1 MHNWCLTYNSSIIFF
16 IFSKKWSVVI
26 AINGWLVVD
35 SCINVFMAFGV
46 LLGTIFFCYRNI
58 EFRVVIYVNL
68 YFLWPLIRKIL
79 FIIAVISWIS
89 FYLIGYSIFYGF
101 LLSSFL
107 LIGVMVIFQR
117 MSGSLHLFLRSERY
131 PVSII
136 DFILSLYT
144 FAYLWWG
151 LMIELRLV
159 TNFYQHDLHLY
170 LLK

>member
-1 MHNWCLTYNSSIIFF
+1 MAIALFLIWDNLNPSSGCHTWIIGTG
-16 IFSKKWSVVI
+16 K
-26 AINGWLVVD
+26 

-107 LIGVMVIFQR
+107 LIGVIVIFQR

-131 PVSII
+131 PVSI
-136 DFILSLYT
+136 DWFYSVFIIL
-144 FAYLWWG
+144 
-151 LMIELRLV
+151 LRICDEV
-159 TNFYQHDLHLY
+159 
-170 LLK
+170 